1 LPETVVRDP
10 EPDEGVET
18 LEEPRPSW
26 AATVKLLL
34 VLLSWLLVA
43 ALVVAASLRDT
54 GDSSGH
60 FAGLDWFDPFFLYYN
75 VFLSL
80 FGVLIVPAIVYFY
93 VRQMKTEKARRLR
106 RDMGTERWAKCR
118 AEVMPLIERQ
128 FRLPSYLGSLFAVM
142 VVITVGAA
150 IMLLMKPYFPSV
162 PPEPPPTLD
171 ARGVNFGRGANIL
184 MAGPFVRDY
193 PELSSGSPLGDL
205 DRFYDQI
212 VLSLTAFQFGFL
224 GAYVYFIGSLL
235 RSYFT
240 LDLTSHTLVA
250 GTIRMVTSSVLALVL
265 SFMLPTILPG
275 DASSPGFLRSV
286 PVIAFFLG
294 YFPNRGL
301 LWLERWG
308 NKLLGLG
315 PESYRQTPLGELDG
329 MSSTHQARLEREGF
343 DNAENL
349 AHARALD
356 LAVRTGFGYRQ
367 LRFWIGQ
374 ARLRLRLGPD
384 FDSFAQATW
393 LRTEYQVEELYDSW
407 AGPPEEA
414 TAHLAAACPGM
425 EARVRDLAV
434 LLGRGGPPAEP
445 AG

>member
-1 LPETVVRDP
+1 MPKKVLREAEPVVDG
-10 EPDEGVET
+10 EAI
-18 LEEPRPSW
+18 EEPRPSLG
-26 AATVKLLL
+26 ATVKLVL

-54 GDSSGH
+54 EDGSGR
-60 FAGLDWFDPFFLYYN
+60 FAGFDWFDPFFLYYN

-80 FGVLIVPAIVYFY
+80 FAVLIVPAIVYFY
-93 VRQMKTEKARRLR
+93 VRQMKMEKARRLR
-106 RDMGTERWAKCR
+106 RDMGADRWAECR
-118 AEVMPLIERQ
+118 TEVIPLIERQ
-128 FRLPSYLGSLFAVM
+128 FRLPSYLGSLFAAM

-162 PPEPPPTLD
+162 LPGEPPGLD
-171 ARGVNFGRGANIL
+171 ARGVNFGHGANIL

-193 PELSSGSPLGDL
+193 PESSSGAPLGDL
-205 DRFYDQI
+205 DRFYDQV

-275 DASSPGFLRSV
+275 DASSPGFLRTV

-301 LWLERWG
+301 LWIERWG
-308 NKLLGLG
+308 NKALGLG
-315 PESYRQTPLGELDG
+315 PERYRQIPLRELDG
-329 MSSTHQARLEREGF
+329 MSSAHQTRLEREGF
-343 DNAENL
+343 DNADNL
-349 AHARALD
+349 AHAKALD

-367 LRFWIGQ
+367 LRYWIGQ

-393 LRTEYQVEELYDSW
+393 LRTEFQVEDFYDAW
-407 AGPPEEA
+407 AGTPEEA

-425 EARVRDLAV
+425 EARIRDLAV
-434 LLGRGGPPAEP
+434 LLGRGGPP
-445 AG
+445 G